1 VFESVTVW
9 LADVFTV
16 WFPKLT
22 APGVTLI
29 AGVDVVTP
37 VPVRLTVNGEGL
49 ALLTIEMLP
58 EAVPVAAGWNVTVK
72 LVLPPAAT
80 VTGAVNPAMLKPVPL
95 TVACEIA
102 RSALPV
108 FESFT
113 VWVADVLT
121 VRLPKLIAVGAAV
134 MAGVDSVTPVPV
146 RLTVTGAVVALL
158 LIEMLAEAV
167 PVVMG

>member
-1 VFESVTVW
+1 MFESVTVW

-80 VTGAVNPAMLKPVPL
+80 VTGAVNPPMLKPVPL

-108 FESFT
+108 FDSFT
-113 VWVADVLT
+113 V
-121 VRLPKLIAVGAAV
+121 
-134 MAGVDSVTPVPV
+134 
-146 RLTVTGAVVALL
+146 
-158 LIEMLAEAV
+158 
-167 PVVMG
+167 